1 MSECEQGRKRER
13 RGGMGGAVSARLSQ
27 DTVAAQAARWAEGS
41 IVPLAFLFFLLHS
54 VLILLH
60 WPREHSEE
68 ERKGGKI
75 EELEEKERDK
85 WITLSWRNRVQKSER
100 DNSRHTFP
108 CAASSCAYI
117 SCWVCIVHVCLAR
130 LEPCGSIWPGW
141 SHGAGQ
147 QGDRERGHFSRGSCF
162 PLQSS
167 SALFWDLGCPD
178 ANSHQHKTHLHLA
191 NRYGCFI

>member
-1 MSECEQGRKRER
+1 MWAREKKREE
-13 RGGMGGAVSARLSQ
+13 GGMGGAVSARLSQ
-27 DTVAAQAARWAEGS
+27 DAVAAQAARWAEGS

-54 VLILLH
+54 DLILSH

-75 EELEEKERDK
+75 EEFGEKEKDK

-117 SCWVCIVHVCLAR
+117 SCWVCVYRADLFGQTWAVWIYLAG
-130 LEPCGSIWPGW
+130 LKPWGWP
-141 SHGAGQ
+141 AGRQGEGVLQ
-147 QGDRERGHFSRGSCF
+147 QGLLL
-162 PLQSS
+162 PSS
-167 SALFWDLGCPD
+167 E
-178 ANSHQHKTHLHLA
+178 
-191 NRYGCFI
+191 

>member
-13 RGGMGGAVSARLSQ
+13 RGEWEVLYQPGWARTQLPHKQ
-27 DTVAAQAARWAEGS
+27 RAELRG
-41 IVPLAFLFFLLHS
+41 LLFLWLFLFFLLHS

-117 SCWVCIVHVCLAR
+117 SCWVCVYRAGLFGQTWAVWIYLAR
-130 LEPCGSIWPGW
+130 LKPWGWPAGRQGEGSL
-141 SHGAGQ
+141 Q
-147 QGDRERGHFSRGSCF
+147 QGLLL
-162 PLQSS
+162 PSS
-167 SALFWDLGCPD
+167 E
-178 ANSHQHKTHLHLA
+178 
-191 NRYGCFI
+191 